1 MQILEYILANYTW
14 FLVGIVLIL
23 LAIVGYYADKTNF
36 GQGKEKDSKENEH
49 NKNKA
54 LINDNIEQLT
64 IVTDESLDTADNSKV
79 LVENLNAEKLNDE
92 TIENPNNFN
101 DSNRIDSEIK
111 SNTIENNEP
120 QNVELIPRELPTA
133 ENEVKEEKHE
143 DTLKISEEKFNM
155 FSEEFEALM
164 PKKNIINTDLLSDIE
179 DLELDKTQ
187 KIDLNIVPD
196 LDDIELPKIMELST
210 EDEDIWKI

>member
-49 NKNKA
+49 NKNKE

-64 IVTDESLDTADNSKV
+64 IVPEEPLDTADNSKV
-79 LVENLNAEKLNDE
+79 LVKNLNVEKLNDE

-101 DSNRIDSEIK
+101 DSNSIDSEIK
-111 SNTIENNEP
+111 NNTIENNES
-120 QNVELIPRELPTA
+120 QNVELIPRELPGE
-133 ENEVKEEKHE
+133 ENDAKEEKHE
-143 DTLKISEEKFNM
+143 DTLKINEEKFNM
-155 FSEEFEALM
+155 FSEEFDALM
-164 PKKNIINTDLLSDIE
+164 PKKNIISTDLLSDIE

-187 KIDLNIVPD
+187 KIDLNIIPN
-196 LDDIELPKIMELST
+196 LDDIELPKIMELSA